1 MEKEN
6 VQNDSEMENQ
16 VPTNFRS
23 VIMDF
28 TNDLSITFPEF
39 SYLWS
44 KWTNVDTPDS
54 DIKELF
60 DYCIKVYPE
69 RFFDILYQNQE
80 IYIDGSEVNTC
91 FLPNV
96 DFKLLFACEG
106 ISENTQ
112 KSIWKY
118 LQLILFTII
127 GGIKDKSSFG
137 DSMNLFDG
145 INENDLQ
152 EKLKE
157 TMTGLTDFFSS
168 MGMDAE
174 MNTEKTGE
182 NSHENTDENEN
193 DMKFQEGFKNM
204 FENMPNAE
212 EFKKS
217 FPFDKMGG
225 MPNMENIQD
234 HLKTLFEGKIGTLA
248 KEMAEEISG
257 EFSDL
262 LGEDTNDIHS
272 TKDVIQ
278 KLMKNPKKIMDLMKT
293 VSSKLDNKM
302 KSGEISREEIMK
314 EAGDLIGKMKDMGGQ
329 DQFTDMFKN
338 LAKNMGMG
346 KNMKLDTN
354 ALDRMTK
361 QQAMRE
367 RMRSKLEMKKQK
379 QAEELE
385 KTKERAR
392 QQMANAAKFSL
403 ESNSENSF
411 VFRLDGEEAQ
421 QKSYKSPADMMADML
436 IAEEE
441 AEKSKAVS
449 ESTQTKKKKKKT
461 KK

>member
-6 VQNDSEMENQ
+6 VQKETDSENII
-16 VPTNFRS
+16 PSNFRS
-23 VIMDF
+23 VITDF

-44 KWTNVDTPDS
+44 KWTNTDIPES

-69 RFFDILYQNQE
+69 RFFDILYQNQD
-80 IYIDGSEVNTC
+80 IYNDGSEVNTF

-137 DSMNLFDG
+137 DSVNLFDG
-145 INENDLQ
+145 INEGDLQ

-168 MGMDAE
+168 MGMDTESAG
-174 MNTEKTGE
+174 EKTEE
-182 NSHENTDENEN
+182 NGDENEN
-193 DMKFQEGFKNM
+193 NMKFQEGFKNM

-329 DQFTDMFKN
+329 DQFTEMFKN
-338 LAKNMGMG
+338 LAKNRGMG
-346 KNMKLDTN
+346 QNMKLDTN

-361 QQAMRE
+361 QQSMRE

-385 KTKERAR
+385 KMKERTR

-421 QKSYKSPADMMADML
+421 QKSYKSSADMMADML

-441 AEKSKAVS
+441 AEKSKAAA

>member
-6 VQNDSEMENQ
+6 VQKESEQENTI
-16 VPTNFRS
+16 PSNFRN

-44 KWTNVDTPDS
+44 KWTNKDLSEVE
-54 DIKELF
+54 IKELF

-69 RFFDILYQNQE
+69 RFFDILYQNQD
-80 IYIDGSEVNTC
+80 IYNDASEFNTF

-96 DFKLLFACEG
+96 DFKMLFACEG

-145 INENDLQ
+145 INEGDLQ

-168 MGMDAE
+168 MGMDTENAG
-174 MNTEKTGE
+174 EKTEE
-182 NSHENTDENEN
+182 NGDENDN
-193 DMKFQEGFKNM
+193 NARFQEGFKNM
-204 FENMPNAE
+204 FENMPDAE

-217 FPFDKMGG
+217 FPFEKMGG

-329 DQFTDMFKN
+329 DQFTEMFKN

-361 QQAMRE
+361 QQAMKE

-385 KTKERAR
+385 KMKERTR

-421 QKSYKSPADMMADML
+421 QKSYKSNADMMADML

-441 AEKSKAVS
+441 AEKSKAAT
-449 ESTQTKKKKKKT
+449 ESTQSKKKKKKT

>member
-6 VQNDSEMENQ
+6 IQKESEENTI
-16 VPTNFRS
+16 PSNFRN

-44 KWTNVDTPDS
+44 KWRDTDTPES
-54 DIKELF
+54 EIKELF

-69 RFFDILYQNQE
+69 RFFDILYQNQD
-80 IYIDGSEVNTC
+80 IYNTDSEVNTF

-96 DFKLLFACEG
+96 DFKMLFACEG

-145 INENDLQ
+145 IDEGDLQ

-174 MNTEKTGE
+174 NTGEKTEE
-182 NSHENTDENEN
+182 NGDETENN
-193 DMKFQEGFKNM
+193 MKFQEGFKNM
-204 FENMPNAE
+204 FENIPDAE

-262 LGEDTNDIHS
+262 LGEDTNNITS

-329 DQFTDMFKN
+329 DQFTEMFKN

-361 QQAMRE
+361 QQSMRE

-385 KTKERAR
+385 KMKERTR
-392 QQMANAAKFSL
+392 QQMENAAKFSL

-421 QKSYKSPADMMADML
+421 QKSYKSRADMMADML

-441 AEKSKAVS
+441 AEKSKSVA

>member
-6 VQNDSEMENQ
+6 VQKESEENTI
-16 VPTNFRS
+16 PSNFRN

-44 KWTNVDTPDS
+44 KWTDTDTPES
-54 DIKELF
+54 EIKELF

-69 RFFDILYQNQE
+69 RFFDILYQNQD
-80 IYIDGSEVNTC
+80 IYNTDSDVNTF

-96 DFKLLFACEG
+96 DFKMLFACEG

-145 INENDLQ
+145 INEGDLQ

-174 MNTEKTGE
+174 NTGEKTEE
-182 NSHENTDENEN
+182 NSDETENN
-193 DMKFQEGFKNM
+193 MKFQEGFKNM
-204 FENMPNAE
+204 FENMPDAE

-262 LGEDTNDIHS
+262 LGEDTNNITS

-302 KSGEISREEIMK
+302 KNGEISREEIMK

-329 DQFTDMFKN
+329 DQFTEMFKN

-361 QQAMRE
+361 QQSMRE

-379 QAEELE
+379 QADELE
-385 KTKERAR
+385 KMKERTR
-392 QQMANAAKFSL
+392 QQMENAAKFSL

-421 QKSYKSPADMMADML
+421 QKSYKSRADMMADML

-441 AEKSKAVS
+441 AEKSKAVT

>member
-6 VQNDSEMENQ
+6 IQKESEENTI
-16 VPTNFRS
+16 PSNFRN

-44 KWTNVDTPDS
+44 KWRDTDTPES
-54 DIKELF
+54 EIKELF

-69 RFFDILYQNQE
+69 RFFDILYQNQD
-80 IYIDGSEVNTC
+80 IYNTDSEVNTF

-96 DFKLLFACEG
+96 DFKMLFACEG

-145 INENDLQ
+145 IDEGDLQ

-174 MNTEKTGE
+174 NTGEKTEE
-182 NSHENTDENEN
+182 NGDETENN
-193 DMKFQEGFKNM
+193 MKFQEGFKNM
-204 FENMPNAE
+204 FENMPDAE

-262 LGEDTNDIHS
+262 LGEDANNITS

-329 DQFTDMFKN
+329 DQFTEMFKN

-361 QQAMRE
+361 QQSMRE

-385 KTKERAR
+385 KMKERTR
-392 QQMANAAKFSL
+392 QQMENAAKFSL

-421 QKSYKSPADMMADML
+421 QKSYKSRADMMADML

-441 AEKSKAVS
+441 AEKSKSVA

>member
-6 VQNDSEMENQ
+6 VQKESEQENTI
-16 VPTNFRS
+16 PSNFRN

-44 KWTNVDTPDS
+44 KWTNKDLSEVE
-54 DIKELF
+54 IKELF

-69 RFFDILYQNQE
+69 RFFDILYQNQD
-80 IYIDGSEVNTC
+80 IYNDASEFNTF

-96 DFKLLFACEG
+96 DFKMLFACQG

-127 GGIKDKSSFG
+127 GGITDKSSFG

-145 INENDLQ
+145 INEGDLQ

-168 MGMDAE
+168 MGMDTE
-174 MNTEKTGE
+174 NSGEKTEE
-182 NSHENTDENEN
+182 NGDENDN
-193 DMKFQEGFKNM
+193 NTKFQEGFKNM
-204 FENMPNAE
+204 FENMPDAE

-217 FPFDKMGG
+217 FPFEKMGG

-329 DQFTDMFKN
+329 DQFTEMFKN

-361 QQAMRE
+361 QQAMKE

-385 KTKERAR
+385 KMKERTR

-421 QKSYKSPADMMADML
+421 QKSYKSSADMMADML

-441 AEKSKAVS
+441 AEKSKAAA
-449 ESTQTKKKKKKT
+449 ESTQSKKKKKKT

>member
-1 MEKEN
+1 
-6 VQNDSEMENQ
+6 
-16 VPTNFRS
+16 
-23 VIMDF
+23 
-28 TNDLSITFPEF
+28 
-39 SYLWS
+39 
-44 KWTNVDTPDS
+44 
-54 DIKELF
+54 
-60 DYCIKVYPE
+60 
-69 RFFDILYQNQE
+69 
-80 IYIDGSEVNTC
+80 
-91 FLPNV
+91 
-96 DFKLLFACEG
+96 
-106 ISENTQ
+106 
-112 KSIWKY
+112 
-118 LQLILFTII
+118 
-127 GGIKDKSSFG
+127 
-137 DSMNLFDG
+137 
-145 INENDLQ
+145 
-152 EKLKE
+152 
-157 TMTGLTDFFSS
+157 
-168 MGMDAE
+168 
-174 MNTEKTGE
+174 
-182 NSHENTDENEN
+182 
-193 DMKFQEGFKNM
+193 
-204 FENMPNAE
+204 
-212 EFKKS
+212 
-217 FPFDKMGG
+217 

-262 LGEDTNDIHS
+262 LGEDANNITS

-329 DQFTDMFKN
+329 DQFTEMFKN

-361 QQAMRE
+361 QQSMRE

-385 KTKERAR
+385 KMKERTR
-392 QQMANAAKFSL
+392 QQMENAAKFSL

-421 QKSYKSPADMMADML
+421 QKSYKSRADMMADML

-441 AEKSKAVS
+441 AEKSKSVA

>member
-6 VQNDSEMENQ
+6 VQKETDSENII
-16 VPTNFRS
+16 PSNFRS
-23 VIMDF
+23 VIKDF

-44 KWTNVDTPDS
+44 KWTNTDIPES
-54 DIKELF
+54 EIKELF

-69 RFFDILYQNQE
+69 RFFDILYQNQD
-80 IYIDGSEVNTC
+80 IYNDGSEVNTF

-96 DFKLLFACEG
+96 DFKLLFACQG

-145 INENDLQ
+145 INEGDLQ

-168 MGMDAE
+168 MGMDTESAG
-174 MNTEKTGE
+174 EKTEE
-182 NSHENTDENEN
+182 NGDENEN
-193 DMKFQEGFKNM
+193 HMKFQEGFKNM
-204 FENMPNAE
+204 FENMPNTE

-329 DQFTDMFKN
+329 DQFTEMFKN

-385 KTKERAR
+385 KMKERTR
-392 QQMANAAKFSL
+392 QQMANATKFSL

-421 QKSYKSPADMMADML
+421 QKSYKSSADMMADML

-441 AEKSKAVS
+441 AEKSKAAT

>member
-6 VQNDSEMENQ
+6 VQKESEQENTI
-16 VPTNFRS
+16 PNNFRN

-44 KWTNVDTPDS
+44 KWRNAS
-54 DIKELF
+54 ESEIKELF

-69 RFFDILYQNQE
+69 RFFDILYQNQD
-80 IYIDGSEVNTC
+80 IYKTDCETNTF

-96 DFKLLFACEG
+96 DFKMLFACEG

-118 LQLILFTII
+118 LQLILFTIV

-145 INENDLQ
+145 IDESDLQ
-152 EKLKE
+152 DKLKE

-168 MGMDAE
+168 MGMDTE
-174 MNTEKTGE
+174 NVGEKTEENGE
-182 NSHENTDENEN
+182 ENEN

-204 FENMPNAE
+204 FENMPDAE

-225 MPNMENIQD
+225 MPNMENIQE

-262 LGEDTNDIHS
+262 LGEDTNNITS

-278 KLMKNPKKIMDLMKT
+278 KLMKNPKKIMDLIKT

-314 EAGDLIGKMKDMGGQ
+314 EAGDLIGRMKDMGGQ
-329 DQFTDMFKN
+329 DQFTEMFKN

-361 QQAMRE
+361 QQAMKE

-379 QAEELE
+379 QATELE
-385 KTKERAR
+385 KMKERTR
-392 QQMANAAKFSL
+392 QQMENAQKFSL

-421 QKSYKSPADMMADML
+421 QKSYKSRADMMADML

-441 AEKSKAVS
+441 AEKSKAVT
-449 ESTQTKKKKKKT
+449 ESAQTKKKKKKT

>member
-6 VQNDSEMENQ
+6 VQNETDSENTI
-16 VPTNFRS
+16 PSNFRS
-23 VIMDF
+23 VIKDF

-44 KWTNVDTPDS
+44 KWTNTDIPELE
-54 DIKELF
+54 IKELF

-69 RFFDILYQNQE
+69 RFFDILYQNQD
-80 IYIDGSEVNTC
+80 IYIDGSGVNTF

-96 DFKLLFACEG
+96 DFKMLFACEG

-145 INENDLQ
+145 INEIDLQ

-168 MGMDAE
+168 MGMDNE

-182 NSHENTDENEN
+182 NHDENARENEN
-193 DMKFQEGFKNM
+193 EMKFQEGFKNM
-204 FENMPNAE
+204 FENMPDAE

-262 LGEDTNDIHS
+262 LGEDTNNIHS

-329 DQFTDMFKN
+329 DQFTEMFKN

-385 KTKERAR
+385 KMKERTR

-421 QKSYKSPADMMADML
+421 QKSYKSSADMMADML

-441 AEKSKAVS
+441 AEKSKAVA

>member
-6 VQNDSEMENQ
+6 VQKESEENTI
-16 VPTNFRS
+16 PSNFRN

-44 KWTNVDTPDS
+44 KWTNTDIPES
-54 DIKELF
+54 EIKELF

-69 RFFDILYQNQE
+69 RFFDILYQNQD
-80 IYIDGSEVNTC
+80 IYNNDSEVNTF
-91 FLPNV
+91 FLPNI
-96 DFKLLFACEG
+96 DFKMLFACEG

-145 INENDLQ
+145 IDEGDLQ

-174 MNTEKTGE
+174 NAGEKTEE
-182 NSHENTDENEN
+182 NGDETDNN
-193 DMKFQEGFKNM
+193 MKFQEGFKNM
-204 FENMPNAE
+204 FENMPDAE

-262 LGEDTNDIHS
+262 LGEDTNNITS

-302 KSGEISREEIMK
+302 KNGEISREEIMK

-329 DQFTDMFKN
+329 DQFTEMFKN

-361 QQAMRE
+361 QQSIRE
-367 RMRSKLEMKKQK
+367 RMRSKLDMKKQK

-385 KTKERAR
+385 KIKERTR
-392 QQMANAAKFSL
+392 QQMENATKFSL

-421 QKSYKSPADMMADML
+421 QKSYKSSADMMADML

-441 AEKSKAVS
+441 AEKSKAAA

>member
-6 VQNDSEMENQ
+6 VQNDTENI
-16 VPTNFRS
+16 VPNNFRS
-23 VIMDF
+23 VMIDF
-28 TNDLSITFPEF
+28 TNDLSMTFPEF

-44 KWTNVDTPDS
+44 KWTNADTPES
-54 DIKELF
+54 EIKELF

-69 RFFDILYQNQE
+69 RFFDILYQNQD
-80 IYIDGSEVNTC
+80 IYNKDSNINTL

-96 DFKLLFACEG
+96 DFKLLFACND
-106 ISENTQ
+106 ISENT
-112 KSIWKY
+112 KKNIWKY

-127 GGIKDKSSFG
+127 GSIKDKSSFG

-152 EKLKE
+152 EKLNE
-157 TMTGLTDFFSS
+157 TMTGLTDFFNS
-168 MGMDAE
+168 MDTGDE
-174 MNTEKTGE
+174 SEEKN
-182 NSHENTDENEN
+182 NSNENTNFDDN
-193 DMKFQEGFKNM
+193 MKFQEGFKNM
-204 FENMPNAE
+204 FENMPDAE

-217 FPFDKMGG
+217 FSFEKMGG

-248 KEMAEEISG
+248 KEIAEEVSG

-262 LGEDTNDIHS
+262 LGEDTSQLHD
-272 TKDVIQ
+272 TKDVIK
-278 KLMKNPKKIMDLMKT
+278 KLMKNPMKIMDLMKK

-302 KSGEISREEIMK
+302 KSGEISKEEIMK

-329 DQFTDMFKN
+329 DQFNEMFKN
-338 LAKNMGMG
+338 LAKNMGMGMG

-361 QQAMRE
+361 QQAMKE
-367 RMRSKLEMKKQK
+367 RMRNKLEIKKQK

-385 KTKERAR
+385 KMKERAR
-392 QQMANAAKFSL
+392 QQMANSTKYSL
-403 ESNSENSF
+403 ESNTENSF
-411 VFRLDGEEAQ
+411 VFRLDGEETQ
-421 QKSYKSPADMMADML
+421 QKSYKSSADAMADML

-441 AEKSKAVS
+441 AEKSNIKNDNS
-449 ESTQTKKKKKKT
+449 QIKKKKKKS

>member
-6 VQNDSEMENQ
+6 VQKESEENTI
-16 VPTNFRS
+16 PSNFRN

-44 KWTNVDTPDS
+44 KWTNTDIPES
-54 DIKELF
+54 EIKELF

-69 RFFDILYQNQE
+69 RFFDILYQNQD
-80 IYIDGSEVNTC
+80 IYNTDSEVNTF

-96 DFKLLFACEG
+96 DFKMLFACEG

-145 INENDLQ
+145 IDEGDLQ

-174 MNTEKTGE
+174 NTGEKTEE
-182 NSHENTDENEN
+182 NGDETENN
-193 DMKFQEGFKNM
+193 MKFQEGFKNM
-204 FENMPNAE
+204 FENMPDAE

-262 LGEDTNDIHS
+262 LGEDTNNITS

-329 DQFTDMFKN
+329 DQFTEMFKN

-361 QQAMRE
+361 QQSMRE

-385 KTKERAR
+385 KMKERTR
-392 QQMANAAKFSL
+392 QQMENATKFSL

-411 VFRLDGEEAQ
+411 VFRLDGQEAQ
-421 QKSYKSPADMMADML
+421 QKSYKSRADMMADML

-441 AEKSKAVS
+441 AEKSKAAA

>member
-6 VQNDSEMENQ
+6 VQKETDSENII
-16 VPTNFRS
+16 PSNFRS
-23 VIMDF
+23 VITDF

-44 KWTNVDTPDS
+44 KWTNTDIPES

-69 RFFDILYQNQE
+69 RFFDILYQNQD
-80 IYIDGSEVNTC
+80 IYNDGSEVNTF

-137 DSMNLFDG
+137 DSVNLFDG
-145 INENDLQ
+145 INEGDLQ

-168 MGMDAE
+168 MGMDTESAG
-174 MNTEKTGE
+174 EKTEE
-182 NSHENTDENEN
+182 NGDENEN
-193 DMKFQEGFKNM
+193 NMKFQEGFKNM

-329 DQFTDMFKN
+329 DQFTEMFKN

-361 QQAMRE
+361 QQSMRE

-385 KTKERAR
+385 KMKERTR

-421 QKSYKSPADMMADML
+421 QKSYKSSADMMADML

-441 AEKSKAVS
+441 AEKSKAAA

>member
-6 VQNDSEMENQ
+6 VQKETDSENII
-16 VPTNFRS
+16 PSNFRS
-23 VIMDF
+23 VITDF

-44 KWTNVDTPDS
+44 KWTNTDIPES

-69 RFFDILYQNQE
+69 RFFDILYQNQD
-80 IYIDGSEVNTC
+80 IYNDGSEVNTF

-145 INENDLQ
+145 IDEGDLQ

-168 MGMDAE
+168 MGMDTESAG
-174 MNTEKTGE
+174 EKTEE
-182 NSHENTDENEN
+182 NGDENEN
-193 DMKFQEGFKNM
+193 NMKFQEGFKNM
-204 FENMPNAE
+204 FENMPNTE

-329 DQFTDMFKN
+329 DQFTEMFKN

-361 QQAMRE
+361 QQSMRE

-385 KTKERAR
+385 KMKERTR

-421 QKSYKSPADMMADML
+421 QKSYKSSADMMADML

-441 AEKSKAVS
+441 AEKSKAAA

>member
-1 MEKEN
+1 M
-6 VQNDSEMENQ
+6 SEIN
-16 VPTNFRS
+16 TIDNFTSIIR
-23 VIMDF
+23 DF
-28 TNDLSITFPEF
+28 TNDLSNTFPEY

-44 KWTNVDTPDS
+44 KWTNKDLPELE
-54 DIKELF
+54 IKELF

-69 RFFDILYQNQE
+69 RFFDILYQNQD
-80 IYIDGSEVNTC
+80 IYNDGSEFNTF

-96 DFKLLFACEG
+96 DFKMLFACDG

-145 INENDLQ
+145 INEGDLQ

-168 MGMDAE
+168 MGMDTENAG
-174 MNTEKTGE
+174 EKTEE
-182 NSHENTDENEN
+182 NEDENEN
-193 DMKFQEGFKNM
+193 NMKFQEGFKNM

-302 KSGEISREEIMK
+302 KNGEISREEIMK

-329 DQFTDMFKN
+329 DQFTEMFKN

-361 QQAMRE
+361 QQAMKE
-367 RMRSKLEMKKQK
+367 RMRNKLEMKKQK

-385 KTKERAR
+385 KMKERTR

-411 VFRLDGEEAQ
+411 VFRLDGQEAQ
-421 QKSYKSPADMMADML
+421 QKSYKSSADMMADML

-441 AEKSKAVS
+441 AEKSKAAA